1 MTEKYWKLL
10 RKNREQTFE
19 RRIKSLF
26 KEDRSRFNN
35 FSVITEDLIL
45 DYSKTNIDQHAKT
58 NLLNLVKFGSIESKV
73 NDMFSGKKINVT
85 ENRSVLHTALR
96 NLNSPLLVN
105 GIDINLKVNQSL
117 EKVSKF
123 SEKVRSGQMTS
134 QSGEPFT
141 DIVNIGIGGSDLG
154 PRMVARALSPYQN
167 GPKVHFVSNL
177 DSSDI
182 TDAISLL
189 NPMTTLFI
197 ISSKSFTT
205 LETLTNAETA
215 KRWIISEL
223 GQIGMRNFVAVCS
236 SRDSALKFGIL
247 EDQIFEF
254 EDWVGGRFSVWGP
267 IGLPVMLAVGTAT
280 FRKFL
285 EGARSLDKQFQK
297 SETVENLPTML
308 ALIGIWHASICQYP
322 SRAILPYE
330 HRLEYLTM
338 YLQQLDMES
347 NGKSVDRNGDFIV
360 KPSTPISWGQTGT
373 NGQHAF
379 YQFLHQSNQVVPCE
393 FILGANGFEEDLQID
408 HHEGLIA
415 NCLAQSEALMTG
427 MDNEKY
433 FKDKRK
439 DQKQLVI
446 PNSHLFCSGNRPS
459 TTLLYNKLTPEILG
473 KLLALFEHRTFVEG
487 AIWNVNS
494 FDQWGVEFG
503 KKLARKINDSIKDK
517 DYFEAFSSSTIGLT
531 NQIKRLK
538 KKRYD

>member
-10 RKNREQTFE
+10 RKNREQTSG

-26 KEDRSRFNN
+26 EEDRSRFNN

-58 NLLNLVKFGSIESKV
+58 NLVNLAKFGSVQAKA

-96 NLNSPLLVN
+96 NLNSPLSVN
-105 GIDINLKVNQSL
+105 GVDINLKVNQSL

-123 SEKVRSGQMTS
+123 SEKIRSGKMTS

-141 DIVNIGIGGSDLG
+141 DVVNIGIGGSDLG
-154 PRMVARALSPYQN
+154 PRMVVRALSPYQN

-182 TDAISLL
+182 TDTISNL
-189 NPMTTLFI
+189 NPLTTLLI

-215 KRWIISEL
+215 KGWIISAL
-223 GQIGMRNFVAVCS
+223 GQTGMRNFVAVCS
-236 SRDSALKFGIL
+236 ARDSALKFGIL

-285 EGARSLDKQFQK
+285 VGARSLDKHFQK

-347 NGKSVDRNGDFIV
+347 NGKSVDRHGDFIA

-379 YQFLHQSNQVVPCE
+379 YQLIHQGTEVVPSD
-393 FILGANGFEEDLQID
+393 FIMPIHSRYSIGNNGNE
-408 HHEGLIA
+408 HHKILIA
-415 NCLAQSEALMTG
+415 NFIAQTQSLMMGKSKHDVESEMKNEID
-427 MDNEKY
+427 DNP
-433 FKDKRK
+433 DLKR
-439 DQKQLVI
+439 LI
-446 PNSHLFCSGNRPS
+446 SHRTFEGNRPS
-459 TTLLYNKLTPEILG
+459 NSILFKSLTPKALG
-473 KLLALFEHRTFVEG
+473 KLIALYEHKIFTQG
-487 AIWNVNS
+487 IIWNINS

-503 KKLARKINDSIKDK
+503 KQIAKLV
-517 DYFEAFSSSTIGLT
+517 
-531 NQIKRLK
+531 RL
-538 KKRYD
+538 